1 MLSINRTYFYI
12 FIYVFLIQLPCIDFI
27 TFLDELTLVLLIGLI
42 CLDLIINK
50 DFKRYKCL
58 YLVIGV
64 FVFYALYSMIML
76 NFNTIPA
83 ILNDFVLQM
92 KPFIPFCIAYA
103 IAPNFTSSMKFVIKW
118 ICIITSMTLLILIAT
133 DTIYSVITHVAAI
146 GILSFNCFLVY
157 LYCSIKE
164 NGNIEMSD
172 LFVCAAILLIGLLST
187 RSKYYGEFIMAFY
200 FLFFYKPGAL
210 KKVKLRQLIL
220 FIMAIIVTIA
230 VAWDKIEYYFI
241 LGNSDTFD
249 ADQIQSYAR
258 PVLYITMYLILL
270 DYPILGSGLAS
281 FATSSSGPEINY
293 SLIYS
298 KYGIDQVWGLS
309 EQMPDFI
316 NDAFFSEL
324 AQFGLTGIGLFI
336 FFFIWVYQKIRL
348 WLYFCGKQYYII
360 GVLGI
365 MFIMIESVAGSTF
378 LQAGSMMIM
387 MLLGMLSAKYKHI
400 SKKEATLI
408 FKSDYLECKK

>member
-27 TFLDELTLVLLIGLI
+27 TFLDEFTMVLLISLI
-42 CLDLIINK
+42 CLDLIVNRN
-50 DFKRYKCL
+50 FKRYKCL

-64 FVFYALYSMIML
+64 FAFYALYSMVML
-76 NFNTIPA
+76 NFNTVPA

-92 KPFIPFCIAYA
+92 KPFIPFCVAYA
-103 IAPNFTSSMKFVIKW
+103 IAPNFTSPMKFVIKW

-133 DTIYSVITHVAAI
+133 DTIYSIITHVAAI

-164 NGNIEMSD
+164 DGNIELSD
-172 LFVCAAILLIGLLST
+172 LFVCITILLIGLLST
-187 RSKYYGEFIMAFY
+187 RSKYYGEFIMALY

-210 KKVKLRQLIL
+210 KRVKLKQIVL
-220 FIMAIIVTIA
+220 FIMTIIITIA
-230 VAWDKIEYYFI
+230 VAWNKIEYYFI

-249 ADQIQSYAR
+249 IDQIQAYAR
-258 PVLYITMYLILL
+258 PVLYITMYFILQ
-270 DYPILGSGLAS
+270 DYPLLGSGLAS

-293 SLIYS
+293 SLVYS

-316 NDAFFSEL
+316 NDAFFSEF
-324 AQFGLTGIGLFI
+324 AQFGLIGIGLFI
-336 FFFIWVYQKIRL
+336 FFFIWIYQKIRL
-348 WLYFCGKQYYII
+348 WLYFSGKRFYIT

-378 LQAGSMMIM
+378 LQAGCMMIM
-387 MLLGMLSAKYKHI
+387 MLLGMIAAKFKHI
-400 SKKEATLI
+400 SRKEASQV
-408 FKSDYLECKK
+408 FKLDYI